1 MNLLIIGSLLALAV
15 VALLGA
21 VLLGMG
27 EERAEQARREE
38 RAALSVPALP
48 APQVSP
54 APESTFPSP
63 IPVKDQ
69 VTRTLTPEL
78 PAQAPAAPQI
88 AATPPLALPQIA
100 ATPSAVV
107 MPPPPSTPPT
117 LEAVQEPEITL
128 PSVPLAAYQANG
140 PLATSPRE
148 HGLLSAYKNGHV
160 PVSRGDERLAI
171 RTSQIREIAG
181 ELRALAQK
189 ANELELRLSSLEEVL
204 EGPQS
209 HQDEPTD
216 KHRAIRPESSSF

>member
-1 MNLLIIGSLLALAV
+1 MNVLIIGGLLALAV

-27 EERAEQARREE
+27 EERAEQARREA

-48 APQVSP
+48 APQVSQAP
-54 APESTFPSP
+54 APALPST
-63 IPVKDQ
+63 ILVEDQ

-78 PAQAPAAPQI
+78 PAQAPAAPL
-88 AATPPLALPQIA
+88 LALPRIA
-100 ATPSAVV
+100 ATPSAAV
-107 MPPPPSTPPT
+107 MPPTPATPPK

-128 PSVPLAAYQANG
+128 PSVSLGTHQANG
-140 PLATSPRE
+140 PSSRE

-160 PVSRGDERLAI
+160 PVPRGDERLAI

-189 ANELELRLSSLEEVL
+189 ANELELRLSSLEETL
-204 EGPQS
+204 EGQQS
-209 HQDEPTD
+209 HEDEPTD
-216 KHRAIRPESSSF
+216 KHLAIRPESSY